1 MNYYGPLLIT
11 FGFFTVL
18 FVIGKF
24 LQHDERKK
32 RLTASEERGRKVG
45 Q

>member
-18 FVIGKF
+18 FVIGKL

-32 RLTASEERGRKVG
+32 RMTTSEAQREKAGP
-45 Q
+45 